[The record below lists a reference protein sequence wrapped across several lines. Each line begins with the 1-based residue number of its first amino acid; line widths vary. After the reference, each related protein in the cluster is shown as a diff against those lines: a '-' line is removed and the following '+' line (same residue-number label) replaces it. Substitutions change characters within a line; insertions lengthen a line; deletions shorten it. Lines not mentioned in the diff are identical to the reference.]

1 MPIGFSPSLPLRHDA
16 TDGFY
21 KLNKTLGAVV
31 KQNLKMIV
39 LTTPG
44 ERIMHPDFGAGA
56 RNYLFDTKEESF
68 QGLRTKIIQQARQFL
83 PFIEITEINLA
94 DVNKRSY
101 KDTNYMGL
109 QIKYYISNLNLNDS
123 LKITVSSKF

>member
-16 TDGFY
+16 VDGFY
-21 KLNKTLGAVV
+21 KLNKTLGDVA

-83 PFIEITEINLA
+83 PFIQITEINLV
-94 DVNKRSY
+94 DVNKSSY

-109 QIKYYISNLNLNDS
+109 QIKYYIPNLNLSDS